1 MNKKLGFFFSG
12 ILVLGFR
19 FDILLYIALHT
30 HTHTQKK
37 PSRVNVIWLANRIA
51 GVMKQVDKAM
61 AKDEAER
68 LKRILNK
75 ELGAIR
81 EDIK

>member
-1 MNKKLGFFFSG
+1 MNKKFFFFSG
-12 ILVLGFR
+12 ILVLGFK
-19 FDILLYIALHT
+19 FDTLLLHT
-30 HTHTQKK
+30 HTCKK
-37 PSRVNVIWLANRIA
+37 KKKKASRVNVIWLANRIA

-68 LKRILNK
+68 LKRIFNK
-75 ELGAIR
+75 ELGAIH

>member
-1 MNKKLGFFFSG
+1 MLT
-12 ILVLGFR
+12 
-19 FDILLYIALHT
+19 DC
-30 HTHTQKK
+30 
-37 PSRVNVIWLANRIA
+37 IA

-75 ELGAIR
+75 ELGSIR
-81 EDIK
+81 EDIKWEAIYCCNFYWCCSVHRMERKSASHAA

>member
-1 MNKKLGFFFSG
+1 MMLT
-12 ILVLGFR
+12 
-19 FDILLYIALHT
+19 DC
-30 HTHTQKK
+30 
-37 PSRVNVIWLANRIA
+37 IA

-75 ELGAIR
+75 ELGSIR

>member
-1 MNKKLGFFFSG
+1 M
-12 ILVLGFR
+12 
-19 FDILLYIALHT
+19 
-30 HTHTQKK
+30 
-37 PSRVNVIWLANRIA
+37 ANRIA

-81 EDIK
+81 EDIKWETLLLILWLLSLGLNEKYANCHAA

>member
-1 MNKKLGFFFSG
+1 M
-12 ILVLGFR
+12 
-19 FDILLYIALHT
+19 
-30 HTHTQKK
+30 QKK
-37 PSRVNVIWLANRIA
+37 KKKASRVNVIWLANRIA

-75 ELGAIR
+75 ELGAIH
-81 EDIK
+81 EVIKWETLLLILRLLFLGLNEKDANCHAA